1 MALVEIVASN
11 LHAGA
16 NLRKLEVGSVVEVD
30 DETAKRWISTGKAK
44 DTDKKK
50 GEKLVFEVATPSA
63 PTGDL
68 SDLQKQ
74 LADAL
79 EQNQKLIADGEAKD
93 KAHAD
98 ALEQNQKL
106 IADGEAKDKAHADAL
121 EQNQKLI
128 ADGEA
133 KDKAHADA
141 LAAETKRADEAEAAL
156 AEAIKKAK

>member
-1 MALVEIVASN
+1 MALVEIITDN
-11 LHAGA
+11 LYAGA

-30 DETAKRWISTGKAK
+30 DATAARWKASGKAK

-79 EQNQKLIADGEAKD
+79 EQNQKLSD
-93 KAHAD
+93 
-98 ALEQNQKL
+98 
-106 IADGEAKDKAHADAL
+106 
-121 EQNQKLI
+121 
-128 ADGEA
+128 DGEA

>member
-16 NLRKLEVGSVVEVD
+16 NLRKLEVGSVVDVD
-30 DETAKRWISTGKAK
+30 DATAERWINTGKAK
-44 DTDKKK
+44 ETDKKK

-63 PTGDL
+63 PTGDS

-98 ALEQNQKL
+98 AL
-106 IADGEAKDKAHADAL
+106 
-121 EQNQKLI
+121 
-128 ADGEA
+128 
-133 KDKAHADA
+133 
-141 LAAETKRADEAEAAL
+141 AAENKTAPKSQKRSSGE
-156 AEAIKKAK
+156 ITMR